1 MCCKGILFPANSN
14 LNKTQHFFFLPNW
27 QLLFLLPLYAN
38 ALLFPLFIPRL
49 PIKHTT
55 LISLFYFSQEKEKRN
70 SPSNYLI
77 KHTFLFFFP
86 QFNSLSKKVHNFTF
100 HITFLEKHS
109 PFMPLNLRQFVQTK
123 NTLSINLSRKL
134 HRNNSATVS
143 VIRNIE
149 ISLLFVHCTTKSHP
163 TYF

>member
-1 MCCKGILFPANSN
+1 MKGKKKKLKDILS
-14 LNKTQHFFFLPNW
+14 W

-109 PFMPLNLRQFVQTK
+109 PFMPLNLRQLFRQKTHCQQTCQGSY
-123 NTLSINLSRKL
+123 TETIVLQL
-134 HRNNSATVS
+134 V
-143 VIRNIE
+143 
-149 ISLLFVHCTTKSHP
+149 
-163 TYF
+163 